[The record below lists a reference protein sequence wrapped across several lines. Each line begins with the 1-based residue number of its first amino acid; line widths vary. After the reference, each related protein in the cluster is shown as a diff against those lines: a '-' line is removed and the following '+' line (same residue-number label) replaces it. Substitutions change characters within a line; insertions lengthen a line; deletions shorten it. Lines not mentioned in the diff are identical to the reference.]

1 MSGSRQGRRGSG
13 QALTEF
19 SIVLPIFLLVLFSI
33 IEFGRYVYT
42 VQVLNN
48 AAREGTRYAITHGS
62 LSLCPS
68 GPMPGLAANWCDP
81 SGLKV
86 QAVARS
92 FAVGIPATTVT
103 FPAQSGCAGGVSN
116 PCWPVDNARG
126 HTVTVVVQAVFSTLI
141 PLVPLPQI
149 TVDGSSTLV
158 VNH

>member
-1 MSGSRQGRRGSG
+1 MKLSARSHRRG

-19 SIVLPIFLLVLFSI
+19 AIVLPIFLLVLYSI

-42 VQVLNN
+42 VQVMNN

-68 GPMPGLAANWCDP
+68 GPMPGLASNGCDP
-81 SGLKV
+81 NGVKV
-86 QAVARS
+86 QTAVRNY
-92 FAVGIPATTVT
+92 AVGVIGGGVT

-116 PCWPVDNARG
+116 PCWPVDNGRG
-126 HTVTVVVQAVFSTLI
+126 ATVTVVARTVFNTLI
-141 PLVPLPQI
+141 PIVPLPQI

>member
-1 MSGSRQGRRGSG
+1 VNAPIRHGPKRG

-19 SIVLPIFLLVLFSI
+19 ALVIPIFLLVLYSI

-42 VQVLNN
+42 VEVIND
-48 AAREGTRYAITHGS
+48 AAREGARYAITHGS

-68 GPMPGLAANWCDP
+68 GPMPGLGTNPCDP
-81 SGLKV
+81 DGARV
-86 QAVARS
+86 QAIVRKFAIGVGSGVS
-92 FAVGIPATTVT
+92 FP
-103 FPAQSGCAGGVSN
+103 PQSGCAGGVSN

-126 HTVTVVVQAVFSTLI
+126 ATVSVVAETTFKTLI
-141 PLVPLPQI
+141 PIVPLPVI